1 MNNFLIKIKKLPQII
16 NNFFKINPHK
26 HWMAL
31 LYIFLISILILIS
44 ISLYL
49 LYEIKNEQIFQITIE
64 QDNNQTLLKE
74 DLLKKTTET
83 YNAKAKRL
91 IEMKNNFSSY
101 NDPSL

>member
-16 NNFFKINPHK
+16 SNFLKINPHK
-26 HWMAL
+26 HWMVL

-44 ISLYL
+44 VSLYL

-91 IEMKNNFSSY
+91 IEMKKNFSSY

>member
-16 NNFFKINPHK
+16 INFFKINPHK
-26 HWMAL
+26 HWMVL

-49 LYEIKNEQIFQITIE
+49 LYEIKNEQIFQVTVE
-64 QDNNQTLLKE
+64 QNNNQTLLKE
-74 DLLKKTTET
+74 DLLKKTTDT
-83 YNAKAKRL
+83 YNTKAKRL

>member
-1 MNNFLIKIKKLPQII
+1 MNNFLIKKLTNAIS
-16 NNFFKINPHK
+16 NFFKINPHR
-26 HWMAL
+26 HWMVL
-31 LYIFLISILILIS
+31 LYMFLVSILILIL

-49 LYEIKNEQIFQITIE
+49 LYEIKNEQIFQVTIE
-64 QDNNQTLLKE
+64 QNNNQTLLKE

-83 YNAKAKRL
+83 YDIKSKRL

>member
-1 MNNFLIKIKKLPQII
+1 MNNFLIKKITKAI

-26 HWMAL
+26 HWMVL

-49 LYEIKNEQIFQITIE
+49 LYEIKNEQIFQVTIE
-64 QDNNQTLLKE
+64 KDNTQTLLKE

-83 YNAKAKRL
+83 YNTKAKRL